1 MRKTSKEGRAR
12 HKTDRWADESGFM
25 AWTKWAARI
34 GKTFPKKQ
42 DTLIL
47 IPMYKEFDL
56 IKSHLERLKAQTTH
70 AFDVLLVLNAVT
82 DEKKVGEVLGTGGY
96 PFSVHVV
103 KRYEDTG
110 SAGGYFTGQCYAVE
124 EGYAYLVMGDADC
137 MPVDADLVAK
147 LLERKTDAWACPK
160 VKFLD
165 MKTGQ
170 AASASETLHSIVF
183 YNLLSTEL
191 VKKAGYYFLP
201 AYTGG
206 DDADFYQRVKRAQPQ
221 GPVEVD
227 AYCMHPPDLYYAPVK
242 YWAYSIN
249 FMVFNG
255 RLGDIDFSRVAVSAG
270 IGLNAAA
277 ALAAG
282 QGWERRLAVE
292 YIKALVLGRWGKS
305 SWQKIQDSYSASSV
319 SALAAAELEKQ
330 GIRFIDFELRRDAA
344 DSLFKRM
351 KRDIGQ
357 VFHQKVAVGKCH
369 GNYKAMPLA
378 ALASEAWFRQ
388 GDGSYILLAKNANPI
403 IWALRLVLFGI
414 LALPLIVFMEC
425 VLVVS
430 KLRRPDTGGFGKDL
444 NGKR

>member
-1 MRKTSKEGRAR
+1 
-12 HKTDRWADESGFM
+12 M
-25 AWTKWAARI
+25 AWTQWASPI
-34 GKTFPKKQ
+34 GKPQAKRN

-56 IKSHLERLKAQTTH
+56 IQKHLDKLAGQTTH
-70 AFDVLLVLNAVT
+70 EFDVLLVLNAVS
-82 DEKKVGEVLGTGGY
+82 DEKEVEEMLGKGRY
-96 PFSVHVV
+96 PLTVHVI
-103 KRYEDTG
+103 KRHDDTG
-110 SAGGYFTGQCYAVE
+110 SAGGYFTGQCYGVE

-137 MPVDADLVAK
+137 MPMDSDLMAK
-147 LLERKTDAWACPK
+147 LMDKKQEAWACPK

-170 AASASETLHSIVF
+170 AASESETLHSIVF

-191 VKKAGYYFLP
+191 VRKAGYYFLP

-206 DDADFYQRVKRAQPQ
+206 DDADFYQRVKRAHRA

-242 YWAYSIN
+242 YWAYSVN

-255 RLGDIDFSRVAVSAG
+255 TLADIDLSRMAVSAG

-277 ALAAG
+277 ALACG
-282 QGWERRLAVE
+282 QKWARRLAIE
-292 YIKALVLGRWGKS
+292 FIKVLLMGEWGKK
-305 SWQKIQDSYSASSV
+305 SWQKMQASYSADSV
-319 SALAAAELEKQ
+319 GRAELEKQ
-330 GIRFIDFELRRDAA
+330 GIRFIDLELRRDSA
-344 DSLFKRM
+344 DSLRKRM

-357 VFHQKVAVGKCH
+357 VLRQKVAVKKCH

-388 GDGSYILLAKNANPI
+388 GDGNYILLAKSSNPLLWI
-403 IWALRLVLFGI
+403 LRLVLFGI
-414 LALPLIVFMEC
+414 LALPLIIFMEIM
-425 VLVVS
+425 LVIS
-430 KLRRPDTGGFGKDL
+430 KLRRPDTGVFGLEPDK
-444 NGKR
+444 KR